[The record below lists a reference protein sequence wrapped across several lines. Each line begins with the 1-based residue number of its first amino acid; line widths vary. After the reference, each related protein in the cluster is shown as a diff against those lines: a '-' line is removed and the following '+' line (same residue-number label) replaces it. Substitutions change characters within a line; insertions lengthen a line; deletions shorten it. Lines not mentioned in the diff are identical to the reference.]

1 MTSSLLFGVALIFSV
16 LLIQQTPFL
25 VALSLALSLAL
36 LGASL
41 LLLKKLTTGT
51 SLISMANHGVHTLLE
66 GLADAAL
73 TIDAT
78 GTILHANA
86 VAENLFASAAP
97 LPGSLLVRLL
107 PSLVSVDADGN
118 LRIDDAPLPRHGIE
132 VKENIE
138 LPIKGRLLRF
148 HLRVI
153 PILFRAA
160 KTPIFVLILRDLN
173 EQKSSEARPLAS
185 DVVLQKLIEQLPV
198 GTWVT
203 DGNGTVLWDNPA
215 GQAIWEGGSP
225 FGKNAPE
232 TWWRITDDGR
242 SRHKEALALRD
253 WFADT
258 ETGIY
263 EIACTNSAF
272 KTISSTTTTIVNDGK
287 IEGAIVVQQDVTAFH
302 RLNERLRMAD
312 EVLERL
318 LHSLAIG
325 VFISDIQDNLM
336 MTNTVL
342 CDYLGYSETELLGMR
357 VRHVVFAE
365 EQARH
370 GKDWLHMVKGE
381 LPSFQ
386 AEVRCR
392 HKDGRPVWLLLHA
405 AIIRHLDGRT
415 LYIVG
420 QAVDVSARKLAEE
433 SLDTREKVLN
443 MALQIARAGYWE
455 WLPHE
460 AGLKLSTEAIDIL
473 GLGGKRVI
481 DVDTFCKAIH
491 AEERSILRNHLLNL
505 QADPK
510 GFSLNCRIAGKAGG
524 PVTFINCRAMPI
536 ANEGNCRHFIGTII
550 DVTEFKMLE
559 QELLDSRQNL
569 RLLSARQE
577 QLLEDERRRLSLE
590 LHDELGQLL
599 TGIRMANSALQLV
612 HGDDPFLLQQAQR
625 ITKLVDKSIGVVRQ
639 VATNLRP
646 IALDMGLIASLSWL
660 AKQHQIMSGTPCKL
674 DVLGPPPPQND
685 LLNITIFRAVQE
697 ALTNIVR
704 HAASDKARIHLVVSV
719 TEITVTVQDNG
730 VGFNP
735 KAIPPGKTLGLIGQ
749 QERLRGIGGS
759 VTIDSAPGRGTNVNI
774 TIPIKS
780 YEHSLIDN

>member
-1 MTSSLLFGVALIFSV
+1 MTSSLLFGVALIFSA
-16 LLIQQTPFL
+16 LLIHQVPSTFP
-25 VALSLALSLAL
+25 LSLALSLSFL
-36 LGASL
+36 CISL
-41 LLLKKLTTGT
+41 LLWKRFTAG
-51 SLISMANHGVHTLLE
+51 SSAISMAKHGVHTLIE
-66 GLADAAL
+66 GLADAAM
-73 TIDAT
+73 TFDAA
-78 GTILHANA
+78 GAIIHANTMA
-86 VAENLFASAAP
+86 ANLFAHAGP
-97 LPGSLLVRLL
+97 LPGHSLALLL
-107 PSLVSVDADGN
+107 PSLVSVDADGS
-118 LRIDDAPLPRHGIE
+118 LRIDNTDLPRDGFE

-138 LPIKGRLLRF
+138 LPVEGRWLRF
-148 HLRVI
+148 ELRLI
-153 PILFRAA
+153 PILFKAA
-160 KTPIFVLILRDLN
+160 KASIFVLILHELN
-173 EQKSSEARPLAS
+173 GQNSSEARPLAC
-185 DVVLQKLIEQLPV
+185 DVVLQKLIELLPV

-203 DGNGTVLWDNPA
+203 DENGVVLWDNPA

-225 FGKNAPE
+225 FGKNTPE
-232 TWWRITDDGR
+232 SWWRITDDGR
-242 SRHKEALALRD
+242 SRQKEPLALRD

-258 ETGIY
+258 EPGIY
-263 EIACTNSAF
+263 EIACSNSAF
-272 KTISSTTTTIVNDGK
+272 KIISTATAAIVNGNRR
-287 IEGAIVVQQDVTAFH
+287 EGAIIVQQDVTAFH

-336 MTNTVL
+336 MTNAVL

-357 VRHVVFAE
+357 VRHVVFAD
-365 EQARH
+365 EQSRH
-370 GKDWLHMVKGE
+370 GNDWFRMVKGE

-392 HKDGRPVWLLLHA
+392 HKDGHPVWLLLHA

-460 AGLKLSTEAIDIL
+460 EGLKLSTEAIDIL

-481 DVDTFCKAIH
+481 DVDTFCNAIH
-491 AEERSILRNHLLNL
+491 AEERSILRKHLLDL

-510 GFSLNCRIAGKAGG
+510 GFSLNCRIADKAGG

-536 ANEGNCRHFIGTII
+536 AHAGDCRHFIGTII

-569 RLLSARQE
+569 RLLTARQE

-660 AKQHQIMSGTPCKL
+660 AKQHQIMSGTPCTL
-674 DVLGPPPPQND
+674 DIFGPPPPQND
-685 LLNITIFRAVQE
+685 LLNITIFRTVQE

-704 HAASDKARIHLVVSV
+704 HAASDKVSIRLVVSV
-719 TEITVTVQDNG
+719 TEIAVAVQDNG
-730 VGFNP
+730 VGFDP

-759 VTIDSAPGRGTNVNI
+759 ITINSAPGRGTNVNI

-780 YEHSLIDN
+780 HEHSLIDN